1 MPAPGPLSASVAL
14 RRGGFELDANVVVP
28 PGITVLLGRSGSGK
42 STLLG
47 AVAGLLRPDRG
58 RVMVGGHTW
67 FDGAAGVDVPVHER
81 GLAFVFQTLALFPHK
96 NARENVEYGIDR
108 ALPAAERRQ
117 RALSTL
123 ERMRVA
129 HLAERRP
136 ATFSGGEAQRVALA
150 RAFARS
156 PRLVLLDEAFSA
168 LDRDRRRALCADVRE
183 AVADL
188 GVPAIMV
195 THHQREAR
203 EMASGPSLSTPA
215 GCGPRHPG
223 GGHRRAV
230 GPRTAADHDDDL
242 DERRSGAHEMR
253 RGGVAMTRP
262 AAAAARPWLA
272 LALAGCDTTPSHSDT
287 KQMPRAPR
295 SRMRRLER
303 AAYRDRDRRPAGAGH
318 RRSAA
323 GRGAAGLL
331 RPGSARLAHRDVARR
346 SGAT

>member
-1 MPAPGPLSASVAL
+1 MSTPEPAPGSLSASIAV
-14 RRGGFELDANVVVP
+14 RRGGFQLEANLVVP

-42 STLLG
+42 STLL
-47 AVAGLLRPDRG
+47 AAIAGLLRPERG
-58 RVMVGGHTW
+58 RVMVGDRTW

-81 GLAFVFQTLALFPHK
+81 GLAFVFQSLALFPHK
-96 NARENVEYGIDR
+96 TARQNVEYGIDR

-136 ATFSGGEAQRVALA
+136 DTFSGGESQRVALA

-168 LDRDRRRALCADVRE
+168 LDRDLRRALCADVRE

-203 EMASGPSLSTPA
+203 EMAERAIALDAGRVRAEGTPA
-215 GCGPRHPG
+215 KVIAELWPSAH
-223 GGHRRAV
+223 GGH
-230 GPRTAADHDDDL
+230 DHDDDLDDGL

-253 RGGVAMTRP
+253 RGGVAR
-262 AAAAARPWLA
+262 
-272 LALAGCDTTPSHSDT
+272 
-287 KQMPRAPR
+287 
-295 SRMRRLER
+295 
-303 AAYRDRDRRPAGAGH
+303 
-318 RRSAA
+318 
-323 GRGAAGLL
+323 
-331 RPGSARLAHRDVARR
+331 
-346 SGAT
+346 